1 VDVARL
7 DDLQNYTELFAGRY
21 QIIKYLGKD
30 YLGTTYLAADTVLD
44 GFNVELKIFNPNLY
58 TLAVDKEKLYREL
71 QISREINHAN
81 IVRIFEVNKTE
92 ELIFISREHVDGLSL
107 AETISQG
114 MVSIDAARR
123 LMRDI
128 CAGIAAIHEH
138 GVIHGNIYP
147 SSIFTDK
154 TGFTKVADFG
164 VSLSPYSDAIE
175 DKELLQIIKYKAPE
189 ISKNNPESK
198 LSDLYSLGV
207 VFYQLLSGKLPI
219 AGETVAEINNNI
231 INGNLIEIEDST
243 LPPNLLRM
251 CSKLLS
257 KEPVRR
263 GVSIVEALKFF
274 AGSMS
279 PLSIKD
285 ESTSSIIP
293 ADDEANKSGDKYQH
307 HATLAN
313 PNADVGESLR
323 HGIIPKAEQ
332 ERLMSAFKIRSDD
345 EPEEND
351 LSREADPLFKLGLLG
366 ASLVLIPIIATLIL
380 TPWESLAKVSAS
392 GQPGAEFYMLFILT
406 TAGMSILISTPA
418 AVACFVLGAIT
429 QGKISLKIWFNL
441 SALSLIM
448 YICLLIWAIWS
459 NPTHS
464 FTATLVNPPIL
475 YAALRE
481 TTEILVQ
488 ANHLIPRFSPHP
500 NDILYYSCITIYC
513 LGAIGIMQASS
524 LKKEK
529 GVLVGA
535 AALSLIIY
543 FECTLPSLKF
553 INLSGL
559 TNTIVPVPIGDKKL
573 AITGYDFVC
582 GLINWGLIC
591 SMMAIFGIR
600 GSRA

>member
-1 VDVARL
+1 MTRL

-21 QIIKYLGKD
+21 KIIKYLGKD
-30 YLGTTYLAADTVLD
+30 YLGTSYLAADTVLD

-71 QISREINHAN
+71 QVSREINHAN

-92 ELIFISREHVDGLSL
+92 ELIFISREHVDGPSL
-107 AETISQG
+107 TETLAQG

-138 GVIHGNIYP
+138 GVVHGNIYP

-164 VSLSPYSDAIE
+164 VSFSPCSDAIE
-175 DKELLQIIKYKAPE
+175 DQELLQIIKYKAPE

-207 VFYQLLSGKLPI
+207 VLYQLLTGRLPI
-219 AGETVAEINNNI
+219 EGETVADINNNI
-231 INGNLIEIEDST
+231 IDGNIVNIEDPS
-243 LPPNLLRM
+243 LPPSLTRI

-257 KEPVRR
+257 KDPIRR

-274 AGSMS
+274 AGSMT
-279 PLSIKD
+279 PLSLKED
-285 ESTSSIIP
+285 STSSMLP
-293 ADDEANKSGDKYQH
+293 SKEESKKTEDSYQH

-313 PNADVGESLR
+313 PTADVGDSLR
-323 HGIIPKAEQ
+323 QGIVSKAEQ
-332 ERLMSAFKIRSDD
+332 ARLMSAFKIHTGEESVEDASSS
-345 EPEEND
+345 EP
-351 LSREADPLFKLGLLG
+351 DPIFKLGLLG
-366 ASLVLIPIIATLIL
+366 ASLVLVPAIAALLL
-380 TPWESLAKVSAS
+380 TPWEALAKAS
-392 GQPGAEFYMLFILT
+392 LMGQAGGEFYMMFLLT
-406 TAGMSILISTPA
+406 IIGMSVLISTPA
-418 AVACFVLGAIT
+418 TVSYFVLSAVT
-429 QGKISLKIWFNL
+429 QGRISLKIWLNL
-441 SALSLIM
+441 SALSAVM
-448 YICLLIWAIWS
+448 YTCLLIWALWS

-464 FTATLVNPPIL
+464 IAATLVNPPIL
-475 YAALRE
+475 YGALRE
-481 TTEILVQ
+481 TTDILVQ

-500 NDILYYSCITIYC
+500 NDILYYSCIAIYC

-535 AALSLIIY
+535 AALSLVIY
-543 FECTLPSLKF
+543 LECALPSFKF

-559 TNTIVPVPIGDKKL
+559 TNTVVPVPIGDQKL

-582 GLINWGLIC
+582 GLINWGLMC
-591 SMMAIFGIR
+591 LMMAMFEIR
-600 GSRA
+600 SSRR